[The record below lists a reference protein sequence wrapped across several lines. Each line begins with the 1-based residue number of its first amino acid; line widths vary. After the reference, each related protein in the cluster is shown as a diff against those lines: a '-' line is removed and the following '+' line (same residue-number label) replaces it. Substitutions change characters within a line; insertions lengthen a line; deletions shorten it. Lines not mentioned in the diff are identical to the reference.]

1 MTNKETIDK
10 EQFHQNLERFKIVL
24 ETRNFEIE
32 LFWKRCNYF
41 LVLNTAL
48 AVGIFASFNGN
59 GANKVFLPWICLVG
73 VFVCFA
79 WIKVGLGSKFWQSH
93 WEQVVEKTQE
103 DIGFN
108 RGDGGKNREDYF
120 SQEDAED
127 ASDENASSRGGPS
140 ARVKDNLRYKGDVPD
155 GLGADIRDSLAL
167 CLIPANRKGGY
178 HRCVLIKPSVSRWMH
193 RTALFFLWAWMLG
206 GFWALSERGFWAWLL
221 QALCKVCN

>member
-48 AVGIFASFNGN
+48 AVGVFASFNGD
-59 GANKVFLPWICLVG
+59 GANKVLLPLICLVG

-93 WEQVVEKTQE
+93 WEHVVEKTQE

-108 RGDGGKNREDYF
+108 KGDGGEDREDYF
-120 SQEDAED
+120 SREDKED
-127 ASDENASSRGGPS
+127 SPDNNASNRGGPS
-140 ARVKDNLRYKGDVPD
+140 TRVKDNLRYEGGVPKE
-155 GLGADIRDSLAL
+155 LGEDIFNSLVL
-167 CLIPANRKGGY
+167 CMLPVKRKEY
-178 HRCVLIKPSVSRWMH
+178 YNRCVLIKPSVSRWMH
-193 RTALFFLWAWMLG
+193 RTALFFLWVWVVVFVLWKICG
-206 GFWALSERGFWAWLL
+206 
-221 QALCKVCN
+221 